1 MKEKNNPLWLTERYL
16 KDYRG
21 QKRYIALLESEIND
35 RYETATSMVAMYGEH
50 IGHSSVEKLHVGAM
64 LAIDSDFQAK
74 QTDLKEA
81 KKIVETIEQGNKDLS
96 PAEWLII
103 QRRYL
108 DPKPSSWTAI
118 SLEVKYS
125 ERNCRRFLQ
134 KALQYFATALF
145 GIKVVLN
152 SEKKQVG

>member
-64 LAIDSDFQAK
+64 LAIDSEFQAK
-74 QTDLKEA
+74 KSELDKAKREMDAIEGGLSDLA
-81 KKIVETIEQGNKDLS
+81 H
-96 PAEWLII
+96 AERLII

-108 DPKPSSWTAI
+108 DAKPTSWISIAQEAGYAERNCHYLQKKALRHLAI
-118 SLEVKYS
+118 SLYGQ
-125 ERNCRRFLQ
+125 N
-134 KALQYFATALF
+134 AL
-145 GIKVVLN
+145 LN
-152 SEKKQVG
+152 FKDKNAS